1 MNTNNINI
9 MNNLRTYLHYYTFN
23 GPTNMQL
30 LIDYINM
37 NNEVVVVQDINFEKK
52 AITLKIKK
60 MNMKKIPKFVNNVS
74 FYYTIFNEGY
84 LRFLKDDR
92 ISNSYIPDL
101 NVTLKETVEYK
112 SLMSNPQNTSMIYNI
127 NVIGDSSI
135 IFYL

>member
-92 ISNSYIPDL
+92 IANSYIPDL

>member
-1 MNTNNINI
+1 MNTNNINM

-37 NNEVVVVQDINFEKK
+37 NNEVVIVQDINFEKK

-92 ISNSYIPDL
+92 IANSYIPDL
-101 NVTLKETVEYK
+101 SVTLKETVEYK

-127 NVIGDSSI
+127 NVIGDTSI